1 MFWLSDI
8 RDQTLGE
15 ALSRLL
21 RLVRMGGPRAG
32 RSQRVAEVEWPHV
45 SAPLALVH
53 GSSMWFPKINLI
65 VSLPRL
71 CLICMAGETSL
82 N

>member
-1 MFWLSDI
+1 MFWLSAI

-21 RLVRMGGPRAG
+21 RLVRIGGPRAG

-45 SAPLALVH
+45 SALLALGH
-53 GSSMWFPKINLI
+53 GPS
-65 VSLPRL
+65 V
-71 CLICMAGETSL
+71 
-82 N
+82 